1 MNAHWRRNRKRD
13 TDGRIH
19 VNCWLCDS
27 WQADYIGLCV
37 DFRNNTDL
45 SWCSWLKCD
54 RECETCSEI
63 DKSSQFA
70 FVLNILVVLYNIR
83 QHTKIVLCYW
93 SIFFGTYILFYH
105 KINILKTNWYFILNY
120 WYTKLENSILEW
132 IIYRYNYLRISHI
145 RYINRNANFKLL
157 KQNFDA

>member
-83 QHTKIVLCYW
+83 QHTKIVLSFW
-93 SIFFGTYILFYH
+93 SIFFRYLYSFLTQNQYPKNKLILYFELLVYKVREQHTRMDYIQ
-105 KINILKTNWYFILNY
+105 I
-120 WYTKLENSILEW
+120 
-132 IIYRYNYLRISHI
+132 
-145 RYINRNANFKLL
+145 
-157 KQNFDA
+157 